1 MSKKHALIIGI
12 NKYPFMSAKAQLR
25 GCVND
30 AELIRKILVN
40 KFNFEPSNIATCYDE
55 GATRDAI
62 LAEMDRLTDVIE
74 QDDIVVFHYSG
85 HGSLCNTH
93 SEHTDE
99 GSGKNNCILP
109 HDDSEPSADKK
120 PIYREIRDDQFN
132 DWLQKLATKTR
143 YSTLIFDCCNSGT
156 MTRGR
161 DDSTQVRMVP
171 PEARPL
177 PSQPTSSTSEF
188 LTKPKRGA
196 GAWLTLSDN
205 YVVIA
210 ACRDKQ
216 LAKERSIPHNGGTVR
231 HGMLTYHL
239 SHALRQAKPGTTY
252 RDVFEPTCA
261 GVASQVKEQ
270 NPQIEGAIDREVFG
284 VKDIEPLRYIPV
296 KEVNGDK
303 LTLDGGAAHGLRRGS
318 KWAIYPPGTKQ
329 LDNSYKIGEL
339 TVSHVGAL
347 TSIGTLNET
356 ADTPVKGARCVELE
370 SAESVEPLLVDLS
383 EVSIRDKA
391 SLEPA
396 IRRSKLLALADTA
409 TGSDIRAS
417 IINSSE
423 ALHIDEPT
431 WAFFEDEN
439 HLCMPLHSV
448 DEAGVSN
455 ILLGNLEKI
464 ARFRNV
470 LRLDNPDPTLD
481 VSFNLFKRTP
491 TGDLVLA
498 NGGNCE
504 FNEDDPIVLEI
515 TNNEKER
522 SVFCS
527 ILWLSA
533 NREIIQFYPYRKA
546 CEEIGPGKTIRFP
559 PGMKPLTAK
568 LDDNYIYDVGTE
580 TCKAIFSTHET
591 DFRWLNNEGT
601 RSGNEKK
608 TNVTPVNAALS
619 GVNPTNEDEQ
629 VPGTSPKVYTQDWDA
644 IGRSFVL
651 TRHRPESQS

>member
-1 MSKKHALIIGI
+1 
-12 NKYPFMSAKAQLR
+12 MSAKAQLS

-40 KFNFEPSNIATCYDE
+40 KFNFEPSNIVTCYDE
-55 GATRDAI
+55 GASRDAL
-62 LAEMDRLTDVIE
+62 LAAMDRLADVIE
-74 QDDIVVFHYSG
+74 KDDIVVFHYSG

-109 HDDSEPSADKK
+109 SDDSEPSADKK

-132 DWLQKLATKTR
+132 DWLQKLAKKTR

-156 MTRGR
+156 MTRGH
-161 DDSTQVRMVP
+161 DDSTQARMVP

-177 PSQPTSSTSEF
+177 PSQAVSSTSDVIKMP
-188 LTKPKRGA
+188 TSGA

-216 LAKERSIPHNGGTVR
+216 LAKERSIPNNGETVR

-239 SHALRQAKPGTTY
+239 SHALTQAKPGTTY
-252 RDVFEPTCA
+252 RDIFEPTCA

-270 NPQIEGAIDREVFG
+270 NPQIEGAIDREIFG

-296 KEVNGDK
+296 KEINGDK

-318 KWAIYPPGTKQ
+318 KWAVYPPGTKQ
-329 LDNSYKIGEL
+329 ADTADKIGEL
-339 TVSHVGAL
+339 TVTHVGAL
-347 TSIGTLNET
+347 TSIGTLNEST
-356 ADTPVKGARCVELE
+356 DTSLTGARCVELE
-370 SAESVEPLLVDLS
+370 SVESVEPLLVDLS
-383 EVSIRDKA
+383 DISIRDKA

-396 IRRSKLLALADTA
+396 IRRSGLLALADTT
-409 TGSDIRAS
+409 TGFDIRAS

-423 ALHIDEPT
+423 ALHGAVLSDAVLSKEKTSINEPT

-439 HLCMPLHSV
+439 HLCMPLHAV
-448 DEAGVSN
+448 DEPGVSN
-455 ILLGNLEKI
+455 ILLNNLEKI

-470 LRLDNPDPTLD
+470 LRLDNPDPKLD
-481 VSFNLFKRTP
+481 VSFNLFKRSP
-491 TGDLVLA
+491 AGELVLA
-498 NGGNCE
+498 NGGNSE
-504 FNEDDPIVLEI
+504 FGKDDPIVLEI

-533 NREIIQFYPYRKA
+533 NREIMQFYPYRKA
-546 CEEIGPGKTIRFP
+546 CEEIGPGMTVRFP
-559 PGMKPLTAK
+559 PGTKPLTAK
-568 LDDNYIYDVGTE
+568 LEDDYIYDVGTE

-601 RSGNEKK
+601 RSGSEKE
-608 TNVTPVNAALS
+608 TNVTPVNAALN
-619 GVNPTNEDEQ
+619 GANPGNEDEQ
-629 VPGTSPKVYTQDWDA
+629 AAGTAAKVDTQDWDA

-651 TRHRPESQS
+651 IRNQPDKQS